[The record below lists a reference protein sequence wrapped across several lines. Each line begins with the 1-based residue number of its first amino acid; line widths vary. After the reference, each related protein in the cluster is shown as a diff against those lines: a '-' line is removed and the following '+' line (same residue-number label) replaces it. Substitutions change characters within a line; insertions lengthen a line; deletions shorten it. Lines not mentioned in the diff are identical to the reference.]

1 MSLIIRLR
9 SNKNEPMQS
18 QVKVTTK
25 PNTSLA
31 LTTETKKTQE
41 TEKQTQ
47 QLEMS

>member
-31 LTTETKKTQE
+31 LTTETKKHK
-41 TEKQTQ
+41 KQRNKHSN
-47 QLEMS
+47 LK